1 MFKTPGSNRPVPRPS
16 RDGDDWIV
24 LLTALG
30 AACGF
35 AGWLFVGGFSTL
47 LPGTASRNL
56 INVARDPVPAGD
68 AVPLVP
74 PSSTDETAPP
84 AQSEAPALT
93 DETIDSPT
101 ASSPNNLDPAPGD
114 RPAAES
120 ALPPLPP
127 LPDDMATSPD
137 GSTIPPVSD
146 GQPTVPL
153 QVPEPPAPVDGDRPL
168 ASQPP
173 SPQSFTDVPPGFWA
187 KPYIDRLAAQ
197 GLVSG
202 LPTRQFEP
210 SRPMTRAEF
219 TAQVARAFEMPPQR
233 PGQSFTDIAP
243 DFWGTSAIQSAVQ
256 MGFVTGYPNRE
267 FRPNE
272 IVTRLQVLTALATG
286 LSLTPPNAS
295 DALLQPYEDAAAIP
309 DWAKDQVAAAIA
321 AGIIAPSPTGINQLR
336 PDEPATR
343 AEVATLIYNTLAY
356 MGQIAPLTAE

>member
-1 MFKTPGSNRPVPRPS
+1 MFKTPGSNRSASRPS

-30 AACGF
+30 VTCGL
-35 AGWLFVGGFSTL
+35 AGWLFVGGFSSL

-56 INVARDPVPAGD
+56 VNVARDPISPGE
-68 AVPLVP
+68 AVPLSP
-74 PSSTDETAPP
+74 TDETASP
-84 AQSEAPALT
+84 APSEATAPT
-93 DETIDSPT
+93 DETPT
-101 ASSPNNLDPAPGD
+101 PTTAASPNNLDTAQGD
-114 RPAAES
+114 RPTDGS

-127 LPDDMATSPD
+127 LPDDIATNPD
-137 GSTIPPVSD
+137 GSTIPPVSE
-146 GQPTVPL
+146 GQPTAPL
-153 QVPEPPAPVDGDRPL
+153 QVPEPPAPVDGDRSL
-168 ASQPP
+168 ASQPA

-187 KPYIDRLAAQ
+187 QPYIDRLAAR

-202 LPTRQFEP
+202 LPTGQFEP
-210 SRPMTRAEF
+210 NRPMTRAEF
-219 TAQVARAFEMPPQR
+219 TAQVARAFEMAPQR

-243 DFWGTSAIQSAVQ
+243 DFWATSAIQSAVQ

-295 DALLQPYEDAAAIP
+295 GLLLATYEDAAAIP
-309 DWAKDQVAAAIA
+309 DWAEKQVAAAIA

-336 PDEPATR
+336 PNEPATR
-343 AEVATLIYNTLAY
+343 AEVATLIYNTLVY
-356 MGQIAPLTAE
+356 MGQIEPLAAE